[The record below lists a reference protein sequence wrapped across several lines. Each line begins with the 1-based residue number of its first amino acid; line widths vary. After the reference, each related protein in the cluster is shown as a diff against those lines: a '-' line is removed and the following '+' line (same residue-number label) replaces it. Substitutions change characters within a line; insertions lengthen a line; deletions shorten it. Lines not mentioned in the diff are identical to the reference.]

1 MAWIYQLTN
10 FLIGTCLASH
20 ACVVCDRF
28 DTGDFIWGRSRCD
41 FCLTKLTLVDELP
54 ILSYCFLHGKCR
66 YCQRSI
72 PIKLP
77 LIEFLGGLAYLKID
91 FSQITGIAT
100 AIVIFCLLLA
110 AICDYDRLEFHLA
123 MIFPALLLALLR
135 FKHLFKLQ
143 LGDLIELI
151 PILLVLLFYTM
162 QKKLGSGDLIIYLIL
177 AFFFTPHFANLVFL
191 LGSFLLLFQ
200 FFLKRKTWS
209 LQKQIAFVPY
219 IFVGLIIQLLLQ

>member
-20 ACVVCDRF
+20 ASVICDRL
-28 DTGDFIWGRSRCD
+28 DTGDFIWGRSRCEV
-41 FCLTKLTLVDELP
+41 CLTKLTLLDELP
-54 ILSYCFLHGKCR
+54 IFSYCFLHGKCR
-66 YCQRSI
+66 YCHSSI
-72 PIKLP
+72 PLKLP
-77 LIEFLGGLAYLKID
+77 ITEFLGGLAYLNID
-91 FSQITGIAT
+91 FSQMTGIAT

-110 AICDYDRLEFHLA
+110 AINDYDQLEFHLA
-123 MIFPALLLALLR
+123 MILPALLLTILR
-135 FKHLFKLQ
+135 IKHIFKFQ
-143 LGDLIELI
+143 LEDLIELI
-151 PILLVLLFYTM
+151 PVLLVLLFYTK

-191 LGSFLLLFQ
+191 FGSFLLLFQ

-219 IFVGLIIQLLLQ
+219 IFTGLIIQLLLQ